1 METDPE
7 PDSKLWLRLYEKKRP
22 AHYCQT
28 STHTFTVKAV
38 EVDSGD
44 DIDQIGQI
52 LGDFR
57 GRLLLGLVPLVIL
70 LITIVVINV
79 ILLLGT
85 RRQALGLHENL
96 K

>member
-7 PDSKLWLRLYEKKRP
+7 PDSKLWLRLYEKKAGALLP
-22 AHYCQT
+22 T

>member
-1 METDPE
+1 M
-7 PDSKLWLRLYEKKRP
+7 
-22 AHYCQT
+22 
-28 STHTFTVKAV
+28 

-85 RRQALGLHENL
+85 RQQALGLHENL